1 MPVFSFSI
9 GWDLGDIPT
18 LLQMEP
24 YFLFNLH
31 IFLLEDYY
39 LLLHAFDDILNNI
52 ILNILYRIRS
62 IK

>member
-1 MPVFSFSI
+1 MPAFSFSF
-9 GWDLGDIPT
+9 GWDIGDILS
-18 LLQMEP
+18 LLEMEP

-62 IK
+62 IR

>member
-1 MPVFSFSI
+1 MPVFSFSL
-9 GWDLGDIPT
+9 GWDLGDILP
-18 LLQMEP
+18 LLEMEP

-39 LLLHAFDDILNNI
+39 LLLHAFDDIFNNI

-62 IK
+62 IR

>member
-1 MPVFSFSI
+1 MPVFSFSF

-52 ILNILYRIRS
+52 I
-62 IK
+62 